1 MHEASIAQSLIDAVQ
16 ASINDG
22 KLSGKVKT
30 IYLKVGKLTA
40 VVPDYLTFMFSVLAE
55 GGPLQGVKVQVQD
68 VAVRG
73 ACSACGWEDVIDE
86 PKFLCP
92 RCDSGELQIL
102 SGRELLIEA
111 VEVE

>member
-1 MHEASIAQSLIDAVQ
+1 MHEASIAQNLIDAVR
-16 ASINDG
+16 ATIDEG
-22 KLSGKVKT
+22 KLPGKVKT

-40 VVPDYLTFMFSVLAE
+40 VVPDYLTFMFTVLAE
-55 GGPLQGVKVQVQD
+55 GGPLQGVSVQVEE

-73 ACSACGWEDVIDE
+73 ACAACGWEDQIDE

-92 RCDSGELQIL
+92 RCDSGEIQIL
-102 SGRELLIEA
+102 SGRELLIQS